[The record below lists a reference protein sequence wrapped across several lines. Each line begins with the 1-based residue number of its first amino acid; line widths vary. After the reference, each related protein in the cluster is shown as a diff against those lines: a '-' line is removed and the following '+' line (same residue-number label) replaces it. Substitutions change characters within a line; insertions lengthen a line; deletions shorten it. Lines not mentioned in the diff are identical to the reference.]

1 MQGINITDFILH
13 VRQRPDTKWKS
24 VLVTNVRFTLY
35 QLNYPSETVT
45 VHLPD
50 YVKKSKTISSLNK
63 NSKGKFYKD
72 HLCAFRCIATH
83 QVINMIGWKCILYR
97 YSPSGWS
104 TCKTN
109 VLMPV
114 LVCARKHSKA
124 LNCHNYF
131 FLKKCFKINVNIFRI
146 QEDQFALPV
155 YKSHC
160 HFKDTMHL
168 NLFDNHLSY
177 IANLNAYTQKYQCP
191 SCDMHFRNA
200 KI

>member
-1 MQGINITDFILH
+1 MQGLNITDFILC
-13 VRQRPDTKWKS
+13 QRPDTKWKS

-35 QLNYPSETVT
+35 HLNYPLGTVT
-45 VHLPD
+45 IQLPD
-50 YVKKSKTISSLNK
+50 YVKKRKTISFLDK
-63 NSKGKFYKD
+63 NAKGKFYKD
-72 HLCAFRCIATH
+72 HLCAFRCLATH
-83 QVINMIGWKCILYR
+83 QGHQYDRLEMHTESLFAKWVEYMQNKNPNAGN
-97 YSPSGWS
+97 SFDP
-104 TCKTN
+104 KTFKG
-109 VLMPV
+109 VELSQPV
-114 LVCARKHSKA
+114 
-124 LNCHNYF
+124 YF
-131 FLKKCFKINVNIFRI
+131 EKYIEINVNIFRL
-146 QEDQFALPV
+146 QEDKFVLPV